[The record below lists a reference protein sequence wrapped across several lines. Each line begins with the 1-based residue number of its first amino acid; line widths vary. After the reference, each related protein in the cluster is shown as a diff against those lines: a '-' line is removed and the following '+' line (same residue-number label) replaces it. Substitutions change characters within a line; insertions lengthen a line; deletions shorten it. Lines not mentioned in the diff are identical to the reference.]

1 MKKKNTKKKTMYGMG
16 GSVKKKKTMYGM
28 GGSVKKKKTMYGHG
42 GLTGAQKTLPKELQK
57 KILASKGHSN
67 GKKKTTKKIG

>member
-1 MKKKNTKKKTMYGMG
+1 MPGKMTYTMKKKNT
-16 GSVKKKKTMYGM
+16 KKKTMYGM

-67 GKKKTTKKIG
+67 GKKKTTKKVG